1 MDLLGSEYSS
11 TAEDDDESGVYFIIY
26 GYLVVDVGKIFKQ
39 IFKLR
44 QLTKNVKNK
53 QVLLCNLKNIK
64 NNKNSYNCQHNV
76 MRHIV
81 KYEYLVHGG

>member
-11 TAEDDDESGVYFIIY
+11 TAEDDDESGVNFIIY

-44 QLTKNVKNK
+44 QLTKIVKNK
-53 QVLLCNLKNIK
+53 QVLLCNLK
-64 NNKNSYNCQHNV
+64 
-76 MRHIV
+76 
-81 KYEYLVHGG
+81 KYKKQ

>member
-1 MDLLGSEYSS
+1 MEVSVALKPAGKLNMDLLGSEYSS

-53 QVLLCNLKNIK
+53 QVLLCNLK
-64 NNKNSYNCQHNV
+64 
-76 MRHIV
+76 
-81 KYEYLVHGG
+81 KYKKQ